1 MKYKHLLI
9 LVFLLVLGVRLFAVF
24 QTPHFTYETYDLFRQ
39 TQSILDNGVPLFEDP
54 LSHGGRD
61 RVFNPIY
68 SYILAFFG
76 LFMSLKLVFSIIPNL
91 FGALTIFVV
100 YLLVYKITNSE
111 GISVLFS
118 LISGF
123 IPVLFLGTVNN
134 ASILNLA
141 IPVFLLTIYY
151 FLLTNADSKHAYKLI
166 FALIF
171 LTLLHP
177 ISIVLA
183 IGLVIY
189 LILLKVKNFRESI
202 REPEVVLFFSFFV
215 LWINTVVYK
224 TALVKHKSPFIWQ
237 NIPSPILNQSYS
249 QIGFIE
255 AVYGIGSIVLIFGVL
270 SIYFNL
276 FDTKRKSVTLF
287 MSLAIIFSLLLLFK
301 ISEVF
306 NILIFL
312 GITLCVLSS
321 YAFFKVYELINN
333 FKHKFMSA
341 IFILFIL
348 VIQFILFIPSY
359 YAATSTFN
367 SPTELDVNSAL
378 FMKNLTDSKILTQYY
393 EGHFVSYV
401 SGQKT
406 AIDSDFLLVSN
417 VDKLYS
423 DASGVYRDR
432 FLTNALGK
440 LTRLDVTHIFLSER
454 HQLNFMTSSLLFD
467 GSECVK
473 LIYGD
478 ESYEFSPK
486 IYEVR
491 CTLE

>member
-1 MKYKHLLI
+1 MKYKQLLI
-9 LVFLLVLGVRLFAVF
+9 LVFLLVLLVRLFAVF
-24 QTPHFTYETYDLFRQ
+24 QTPYFNYETYDLFRQ
-39 TQSILDNGVPLFEDP
+39 TESILENGIPLFEDP

-61 RVFNPIY
+61 RVFSPVY

-76 LFMSLKLVFSIIPNL
+76 LFMSLELVFSIIPNI

-100 YLLVYKITNSE
+100 YLLVFRITNHE
-111 GISVLFS
+111 GVSFLFS

-134 ASILNLA
+134 ASILNLT
-141 IPVFLLTIYY
+141 IPIFLLTVYY
-151 FLLTNADSKHAYKLI
+151 FLLTNTDGKHAYKLI
-166 FALIF
+166 LSLVF

-183 IGLVIY
+183 ISLFVY
-189 LILLKVKNFRESI
+189 LILLKIKNFRESI
-202 REPEVVLFFSFFV
+202 REPEVVLFFSFLV
-215 LWINTVVYK
+215 LWLNIVVYK
-224 TALVKHKSPFIWQ
+224 TALLKHKSPFIWQ
-237 NIPSPILNQSYS
+237 NVPTPILNQTYN

-287 MSLAIIFSLLLLFK
+287 MSLTIVFSILLLFR

-321 YAFFKVYELINN
+321 YAFFKIYELINN
-333 FKHKFMSA
+333 FKHKSISIM
-341 IFILFIL
+341 FILFIL
-348 VIQFILFIPSY
+348 LIQFILFIPSY
-359 YAATSTFN
+359 IAATSNHN
-367 SPTELDVNSAL
+367 SPTNLDFEAVK
-378 FMKNLTDSKILTQYY
+378 FMKTFNESKILTQYY
-393 EGHFVSYV
+393 EGHFVSYI
-401 SGQKT
+401 SRQKNV
-406 AIDSDFLLVSN
+406 IDSDFLLVSN
-417 VDKLYS
+417 VDKFYS
-423 DASGVYRDR
+423 DASGVYKDR

-440 LTRLDVTHIFLSER
+440 LTRLEVTHIFLSER
-454 HQLNFMTSSLLFD
+454 SQLNLMNSKLLFD
-467 GSECVK
+467 GADCVK
-473 LIYGD
+473 LIYND
-478 ESYEFSPK
+478 DSYEFSPK